1 MYSSEGATLSDWT
14 GTCRYSAARFAVSA
28 VIGQRG
34 RGRSSS
40 RTLHRRPSSI
50 VYRACMRTKRSEAD
64 RRIGLRLSTRIARVG
79 WPEASDSYARRRGF
93 LPVRR
98 CVFASQLASS
108 DAPGLDRPRARGRG
122 CGETTREACGLRVLA
137 AAPSRPFAHFPRVC
151 VLPFHSAAS
160 LLPEWNAAGI
170 AIGRLPCVSDDRSAE
185 TNGDRGT
192 CQNSASVPMPGLCG
206 FVDHPL
212 DPSSCKLE
220 RKGKGKQIS
229 DL

>member
-64 RRIGLRLSTRIARVG
+64 RRIGFRFSARIARVG

-108 DAPGLDRPRARGRG
+108 DAPGLDSIVPVLAVAVAERPRVRPAGSASWPRRQAGR
-122 CGETTREACGLRVLA
+122 
-137 AAPSRPFAHFPRVC
+137 SRIFPVC
-151 VLPFHSAAS
+151 VCSRFTVRPACCLNGTPPVLQSAVCPAY
-160 LLPEWNAAGI
+160 LM
-170 AIGRLPCVSDDRSAE
+170 IGVLRRMVTVEPVRTVRQC
-185 TNGDRGT
+185 
-192 CQNSASVPMPGLCG
+192 LCLA
-206 FVDHPL
+206 FVALSTTH
-212 DPSSCKLE
+212 
-220 RKGKGKQIS
+220 
-229 DL
+229 